1 MQLGWIQGLGAGFH
15 VPEFFDASLPSLNDV
30 GLEPRPVSK
39 NLAAGLQTLQ
49 GNSSSNSSSL
59 RDSWQKL
66 EALSR
71 ICRLQQPVAVLSYS
85 LDLHT

>member
-49 GNSSSNSSSL
+49 GNCQVTVVVKET
-59 RDSWQKL
+59 RGKSWKL
-66 EALSR
+66 
-71 ICRLQQPVAVLSYS
+71 
-85 LDLHT
+85 

>member
-49 GNSSSNSSSL
+49 GFVKVFL
-59 RDSWQKL
+59 TFL
-66 EALSR
+66 ER
-71 ICRLQQPVAVLSYS
+71 QGGDVAVLFWISIV
-85 LDLHT
+85 TAGQNIQA